1 MLTKL
6 YDRYDGLAYC
16 TWNGLGREI
25 TEHKILNALQDL
37 ADNNIRG
44 IFLPLK

>member
-1 MLTKL
+1 MLTRFH
-6 YDRYDGLAYC
+6 DRYDGLAYC

-37 ADNNIRG
+37 ADHNIRG